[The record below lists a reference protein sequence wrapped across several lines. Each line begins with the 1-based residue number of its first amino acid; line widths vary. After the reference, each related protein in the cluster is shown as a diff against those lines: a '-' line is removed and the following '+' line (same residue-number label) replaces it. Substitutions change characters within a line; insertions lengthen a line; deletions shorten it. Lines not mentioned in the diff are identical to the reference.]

1 LEATVKNTQKLAI
14 AGAVMALSMAST
26 TVLAAAR
33 DYVSI
38 VGSST
43 VYPFATVVAERFGKA
58 TGNPTPKVESTGSG
72 GGMKLFCAGVGTQH
86 ADITNA
92 SRRIKKSEFEMCQ
105 ENGVKDIIEVQIGYD
120 GIVVANSVDAPH
132 MNLTRKDLYL
142 ALAAQVPG
150 PDGKLMANP
159 YKTWKDV
166 NPTLPATK
174 IEVLGPP
181 PTSGTRDA
189 FAELAMEGG
198 AKKYADLATL
208 RGSKDEAEIKSL
220 MAKLGIPENAF
231 NKKGKKVFQAVAHAI
246 REDGHY
252 IEAGE
257 NDNLIIQKLEA
268 NHGALGIFGF
278 SFLDQNSDVVQGSTI
293 EGVNPEFETIADKS
307 YSISRPLFFYVKK
320 AHIGV
325 VPGIDG
331 FLAEFTSEK
340 AWGEDGYLAEK
351 GMIPMPAAL
360 RTSTGADVIN
370 QKPMTADGL

>member
-1 LEATVKNTQKLAI
+1 VKNTQKLAI